1 MARSGSTSTE
11 TIGERLR
18 RLRLARG
25 LSQREL
31 ARPGVSFAYI
41 SRIEAGSRQ
50 PSVKALRKLAVVLGV
65 SAEYLETGSEL
76 DVKERREL
84 RLADAELGLRLGA
97 LEDGEDALLA
107 VAEEAAA
114 AGDAG
119 QAARA
124 RLALGLAAA
133 ERGEHA
139 RAVAELEQ
147 AFRLEAPSPFDRL
160 DAYATLGRSYSSLGE
175 TGAAIRLYLGAL
187 EEAERVAPDDRVTT
201 TRLRILLSYALSDA
215 GELERAEQ
223 LLHEALAAGDVPDDP
238 YMRVRIVWSLARLSE
253 MEGRSARALRY
264 ARRAIALLETTEDT
278 LQAARAHVLAAW
290 IMNSSG
296 DPAGAREQLAA
307 AERLFGDTI
316 PADDRALL
324 LVESARAAASLG
336 DGRAAIT
343 HAREA
348 LALVGEQY
356 GAIRGTALW
365 ALAQGLAAEGE
376 TAAADRAYAD
386 AVEALTTH
394 TRWREASD
402 ACRAWGALLRQA
414 GQSRRAFAVLE
425 RASEIALRVAPS
437 RRQTPTPPVPSRPE
451 STRRRR

>member
-1 MARSGSTSTE
+1 MPRSVSAPE
-11 TIGERLR
+11 TVGERLK
-18 RLRLARG
+18 RLRLACG

-31 ARPGVSFAYI
+31 ARPGVSYAYI
-41 SRIEAGSRQ
+41 SRIEAGARQ
-50 PSVKALRKLAVVLGV
+50 PSVKALRKLAVALGV
-65 SAEYLETGSEL
+65 STEYLETGSEL
-76 DVKERREL
+76 DGGEQREL
-84 RLADAELGLRLGA
+84 RLADAELALRLGVA
-97 LEDGEDALLA
+97 DGGEDALAA

-139 RAVAELEQ
+139 RAVAELER
-147 AFRLEAPSPFDRL
+147 AFRADRPSPFDRL

-175 TGAAIRLYLGAL
+175 TGAAIRLYLEAL
-187 EEAERVAPDDRVTT
+187 GEAERVAPDDHVTA
-201 TRLRILLSYALSDA
+201 TRLRIMLSYALSDA

-223 LLHEALAAGDVPDDP
+223 LLHEALAAGDVADDP
-238 YMRVRIVWSLARLSE
+238 VMRVRIVWSLARLSE

-264 ARRAIALLETTEDT
+264 ARRAIALLETTEDS

-296 DPAGAREQLAA
+296 DPAGAQEQLAA
-307 AERLFGDTI
+307 AERLFADTA

-324 LVESARAAASLG
+324 LVESARAAAAFG
-336 DGRAAIT
+336 EGARAASL
-343 HAREA
+343 AQEA
-348 LALVGEQY
+348 LTLVGNQY

-376 TAAADRAYAD
+376 SAAADRAYAD
-386 AVEALTTH
+386 AVDTLQTH
-394 TRWREASD
+394 ARWREASE
-402 ACRAWGALLRQA
+402 ACRAWGALLREA
-414 GQSRRAFAVLE
+414 GESGRAFAVLE
-425 RASEIALRVAPS
+425 RASEIGLRIPQPLSAPTMHVPF
-437 RRQTPTPPVPSRPE
+437 RPQPTG
-451 STRRRR
+451 RRR